1 MASSKTKV
9 FISHSAADAATA
21 KAVAQAL
28 HTAGVSTFLDI
39 EQISSGD
46 NWREDILAQ
55 LETASIYL
63 LLVSPEYVKS
73 SWSQFEI
80 GVAVARARERG
91 AQVVPVLLGDARVPS
106 ALLGFQ
112 RLEGLRLTPSEI
124 AERVKRLVEVE
135 RK

>member
-39 EQISSGD
+39 EQISPGD

-124 AERVKRLVEVE
+124 AEWVKRLVEVE

>member
-63 LLVSPEYVKS
+63 LLVSPDYVKS

-80 GVAVARARERG
+80 GVAVARAR
-91 AQVVPVLLGDARVPS
+91 
-106 ALLGFQ
+106 
-112 RLEGLRLTPSEI
+112 
-124 AERVKRLVEVE
+124 
-135 RK
+135 

>member
-21 KAVAQAL
+21 KAVAHAL
-28 HTAGVSTFLDI
+28 HTAGVSTFLDV
-39 EQISSGD
+39 EQVSSGD

-91 AQVVPVLLGDARVPS
+91 AQVVSVLLGDARIPS

-124 AERVKRLVEVE
+124 AERVKCLVDEE